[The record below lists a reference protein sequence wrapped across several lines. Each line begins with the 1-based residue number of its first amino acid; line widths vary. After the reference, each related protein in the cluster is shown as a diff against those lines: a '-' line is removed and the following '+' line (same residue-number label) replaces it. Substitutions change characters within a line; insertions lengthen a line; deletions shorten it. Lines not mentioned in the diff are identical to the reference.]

1 MKMKMMMD
9 DGQDLLLL
17 YKYIHLE
24 TDKLKFK
31 NKTKNVTRDELRS
44 PKIPK
49 KKICRSTYCTKQF
62 LCNIYLNNLRLLCF
76 SMAFNLTTPWHTYRG
91 VRFNKGN
98 NLFP

>member
-31 NKTKNVTRDELRS
+31 NKTKNVMRDEV
-44 PKIPK
+44 PKYDTQK
-49 KKICRSTYCTKQF
+49 KDLQKYVLHKTISVQ
-62 LCNIYLNNLRLLCF
+62 
-76 SMAFNLTTPWHTYRG
+76 H
-91 VRFNKGN
+91 
-98 NLFP
+98 LFE

>member
-31 NKTKNVTRDELRS
+31 NKTKNVSDEV
-44 PKIPK
+44 PKYPK
-49 KKICRSTYCTKQF
+49 KRFAEVRTAQ
-62 LCNIYLNNLRLLCF
+62 NNFCATF
-76 SMAFNLTTPWHTYRG
+76 I
-91 VRFNKGN
+91 
-98 NLFP
+98 